1 MIHTHTFEVGGKTLS
16 LESGRVAKQAGGAV
30 LLGMGETVVLG
41 VATMS
46 DEPRPGI
53 DFLPL
58 TCDYEERKY
67 AVGKI
72 PGGFMK
78 RGGRPSEK
86 AILTSRLIDRP
97 LRPLFPKGMRN
108 DIQVLAMPFSVE
120 QDSPPDVLA
129 ICAAGA
135 ALAVSDVPFKTPV
148 AGVRVG
154 RIDGKFILFPSI
166 PEQLE
171 SDLDLVV
178 AGHKDAISMVEAGAS
193 EVSEEDMIK
202 ALKVAHDAIK
212 IIVKEIEKFAKTAG
226 RKKRDIKL
234 AEIDEKVLA
243 RIEKEAGKDI
253 SKQLLQSD
261 KAVRESALNDLQK
274 ALVVQYAETFKDQ
287 ADIVDM
293 LPEAVDKVVKGLV
306 RKLILKD
313 DKRPDGRKLDELRS
327 LEAIAGLLPRV
338 HGSGLFTRGQ
348 TQVMT
353 VATLGLPG
361 DAQTMDGIEEE
372 EPKRYMH
379 FYNFPSYSVGEVRP
393 MRGPGRREIGHGA
406 LAERAL
412 RPVIPFDDPDFPYTL
427 LLISEVLESN
437 GSTSMA
443 SVCGS
448 TLALMD
454 AGIKIKAPVA
464 GIAMGL
470 MSDGKVF
477 KILTD
482 IIGMEDFCGDMDF
495 KVAGTRKGITAL
507 QLDTKLEG
515 IPDKVLSDALAQ
527 AKTARFQILD
537 VIEEEISAPREQI
550 ADTAPQ
556 VTTIQINPE
565 KIGAVI
571 GPGGAVIKKI
581 VATSGAQVD
590 IQQDGRVLIGGSN
603 AEAVQTAISM
613 VKALTD
619 EVAVGTEYRG
629 KVTRLMGRGAMVE
642 YIPGREG
649 LVPVEHLS
657 AKEIRRPDD
666 VVKEGDELNVKV
678 FEIDHMGRINLTA
691 LGLPQDIPA
700 LADNEKAT
708 PPPPGRGGGDRGGR
722 GGDRGGRGGD
732 RGGYGGRGGGDRDRG
747 GRGGGD
753 RGGYGGRGGGD
764 RDRGGDRDGGNRDG
778 GNREGGNRDSG
789 NRDSSNRESSNQD
802 AGNRAD
808 RPDRAAVEAPQV
820 PDEFPKKSRG
830 NDDETV
836 NARFRPRR

>member
-1 MIHTHTFEVGGKTLS
+1 MIHTHTFEVGGKTIS

-46 DEPRPGI
+46 DTPRPGI

-86 AILTSRLIDRP
+86 AVLTSRLIDRP
-97 LRPLFPKGMRN
+97 LRPMFPKGMRN
-108 DIQVLAMPFSVE
+108 DIQVLAMPFAVE

-129 ICAAGA
+129 ITAAGA
-135 ALAVSDVPFKTPV
+135 ALAVSDIPFKTPV

-154 RIDGKFILFPSI
+154 RIDGEFILFPSI
-166 PEQLE
+166 EQQNE

-178 AGHKDAISMVEAGAS
+178 AGHKDAISMVEAGAN
-193 EVSEEDMIK
+193 EVSEADMVK
-202 ALKVAHDAIK
+202 ALKFAHDAIK
-212 IIVKEIEKFAKTAG
+212 TIVGEIEKFAKKAA
-226 RKKRDIKL
+226 KPKREIHIAK
-234 AEIDEKVLA
+234 IDEKVIA

-261 KAVRESALNDLQK
+261 KAIRESALNDLQK
-274 ALVVQYAETFKDQ
+274 ELVVKYAELYKDD
-287 ADIVDM
+287 AEIVAQ

-306 RKLILKD
+306 RSLILKE
-313 DKRPDGRKLDELRS
+313 DKRPDGRKLDEIRN
-327 LEAIAGLLPRV
+327 LEANAGLLPRV

-412 RPVIPFDDPDFPYTL
+412 RPMIPFDDPDFPYTL

-443 SVCGS
+443 AVCGS

-495 KVAGTRKGITAL
+495 KVAGTRNGITAL

-515 IPDKVLSDALAQ
+515 IPDKVLSDALSQAQ
-527 AKTARFQILD
+527 KARFQILD
-537 VIEEEISAPREQI
+537 VIEEEISAPRTEI

-590 IQQDGRVLIGGSN
+590 IQQDGRVLIGGSD
-603 AEAVQTAISM
+603 AESVATAIAM

-619 EVAVGTEYRG
+619 EVAIGTEYRG

-657 AKEIRRPDD
+657 PNPIRRPDD
-666 VVKEGDELNVKV
+666 VVKEGDEINVKV

-691 LGLPQDIPA
+691 LGIPQDLPS

-708 PPPPGRGGGDRGGR
+708 PPPPGRRDDRGGGRDRGGR
-722 GGDRGGRGGD
+722 GGGRDGGGRGGF
-732 RGGYGGRGGGDRDRG
+732 GGRDRD
-747 GRGGGD
+747 GGGD
-753 RGGYGGRGGGD
+753 RGGYGGRDRGGYGD
-764 RDRGGDRDGGNRDG
+764 RDRPAPVNQGNG
-778 GNREGGNRDSG
+778 EGQGRE
-789 NRDSSNRESSNQD
+789 ES
-802 AGNRAD
+802 
-808 RPDRAAVEAPQV
+808 RPDRAAVEAPDV
-820 PDEFPKKSRG
+820 PSEFPKKARG
-830 NDDETV
+830 DEDV